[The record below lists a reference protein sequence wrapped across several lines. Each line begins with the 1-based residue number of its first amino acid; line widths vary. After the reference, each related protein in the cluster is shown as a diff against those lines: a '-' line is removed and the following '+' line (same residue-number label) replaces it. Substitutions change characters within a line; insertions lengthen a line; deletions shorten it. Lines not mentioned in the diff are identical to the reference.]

1 LNNLYF
7 LKTRRLLLSVCII
20 VPVATVIGFAAAG
33 CGTKQS
39 TSTTSTKT
47 TIVSG
52 TTTKKSETPTTTK
65 TSTPPTQAPVTT
77 TVTKTVS
84 DDPFIRLDDTLGD
97 TNIRFQKT
105 WMSAES
111 IGAKEGYKY
120 ETSKGTFELYLF
132 DKGSEAYQTAT
143 KNNAL
148 TVSGTLFPALIQDG
162 FALYFYGN
170 ATEELKTKVKG
181 ILFP

>member
-1 LNNLYF
+1 MNKFYF
-7 LKTRRLLLSVCII
+7 LKTRRLLLSVCTI
-20 VPVATVIGFAAAG
+20 VPVVIMISFAAAG
-33 CGTKQS
+33 CDKKLS

-47 TIVSG
+47 TIVAG

-65 TSTPPTQAPVTT
+65 TSTPPTQEPITT
-77 TVTKTVS
+77 TVKKTVS
-84 DDPFIRLDDTLGD
+84 DDPFIRLDDTLDD

-120 ETSKGTFELYLF
+120 ETSKGTFELYLY
-132 DKGSEAYQTAT
+132 DKGSEAYQTAV
-143 KNNAL
+143 KDNAFS
-148 TVSGTLFPALIQDG
+148 VSGTLFPALIQDG

-170 ATEELKTKVKG
+170 ATEELKTKIKG
-181 ILFP
+181 ILFQ